1 MVTGM
6 WEEKMKS
13 QTMSIENVKKER
25 DCREKE
31 DKSCVISIPHK
42 KTESSHIY
50 YNDVIIAHST
60 QGIMVW

>member
-13 QTMSIENVKKER
+13 QTMSIENIKKER

-31 DKSCVISIPHK
+31 DMSCVISIPHK
-42 KTESSHIY
+42 NKLKTLIY
-50 YNDVIIAHST
+50 IYIIAHST
-60 QGIMVW
+60 QGIMVC